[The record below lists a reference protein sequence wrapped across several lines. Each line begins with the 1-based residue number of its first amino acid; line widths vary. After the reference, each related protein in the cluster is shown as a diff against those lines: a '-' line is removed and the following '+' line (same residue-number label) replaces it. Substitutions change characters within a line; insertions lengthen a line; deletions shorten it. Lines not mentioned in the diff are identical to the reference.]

1 MIDLKAFRQ
10 NPDLYIKAAQDKQF
24 EIDFP
29 TFQKL
34 DQEIVLMKQKIEEIQ
49 ARRNTASK
57 EIEQIK
63 RSGWNADALMESVK
77 NDKAELERLDKE
89 YAPLSE
95 KFEQILMRIPNI
107 VLDGVPFG
115 ESDEKNVE
123 EAQIGEKRV
132 FDFQPLP
139 HWELLEKKNLLDAQ
153 RAAKISGSRFLFLR
167 GDLVMLEF
175 ALIQWALKKLQ
186 KKGFQPT
193 IVPNIVRK
201 DAMMSTGYLPYGEE
215 SIYKIMDEEGQQQY
229 LIGTSEVTLVAQ
241 HSDEMIDEN
250 QLPLRYGGFS
260 PCYRGEAGTYGKDT
274 KGMIR
279 VHQFEKVE
287 MVSFVKPEDSE
298 KEHQLILAIE
308 EEIFQELKIPY
319 RRLLICTGDLGVP
332 AAKKYDLEAWFPGLG
347 TYKEV
352 TSCSNCTDFQAR
364 RAQIKYK
371 TTEKKEFL
379 HTLNGTAVAVSRTLA
394 AIVENYQQ
402 ADGSIMIPEVLQP
415 YFEGKQTM

>member
-63 RSGWNADALMESVK
+63 RSGGNADALMESVK

-175 ALIQWALKKLQ
+175 A
-186 KKGFQPT
+186 
-193 IVPNIVRK
+193 
-201 DAMMSTGYLPYGEE
+201 
-215 SIYKIMDEEGQQQY
+215 
-229 LIGTSEVTLVAQ
+229 
-241 HSDEMIDEN
+241 
-250 QLPLRYGGFS
+250 
-260 PCYRGEAGTYGKDT
+260 
-274 KGMIR
+274 
-279 VHQFEKVE
+279 
-287 MVSFVKPEDSE
+287 
-298 KEHQLILAIE
+298 
-308 EEIFQELKIPY
+308 
-319 RRLLICTGDLGVP
+319 
-332 AAKKYDLEAWFPGLG
+332 
-347 TYKEV
+347 
-352 TSCSNCTDFQAR
+352 
-364 RAQIKYK
+364 
-371 TTEKKEFL
+371 
-379 HTLNGTAVAVSRTLA
+379 
-394 AIVENYQQ
+394 
-402 ADGSIMIPEVLQP
+402 
-415 YFEGKQTM
+415 